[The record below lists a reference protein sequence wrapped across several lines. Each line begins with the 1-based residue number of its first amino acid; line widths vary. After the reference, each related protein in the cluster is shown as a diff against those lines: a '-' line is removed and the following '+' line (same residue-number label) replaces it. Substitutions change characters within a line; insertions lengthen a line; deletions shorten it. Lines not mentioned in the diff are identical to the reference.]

1 MMKKLFFSKEC
12 IRKRCARIA
21 AMTAGLVMAVSL
33 CMPVHAASKSGTIVG
48 YPCYATLAINGNSA
62 TTTTNSSISAY
73 HYAEVE
79 YRYYYTDSNNKA
91 QIGTATAQNSN
102 SRTVSATAYAQGSN
116 ISKISAKSTNTI
128 HYGDNTWS
136 VTLNE

>member
-1 MMKKLFFSKEC
+1 
-12 IRKRCARIA
+12 
-21 AMTAGLVMAVSL
+21 MTALVMAVSTYI
-33 CMPVHAASKSGTIVG
+33 PVHAASKSGTIVG

-79 YRYYYTDSNNKA
+79 YKYYYTDSNNKA

-102 SRTVSATAYAQGSN
+102 SNSVSATAHAQGSN
-116 ISKISAKSTNTI
+116 ISKISANSINTI
-128 HYGDNTWS
+128 VYVDNTWS
-136 VTLNE
+136 VKLNE